1 MRDGASARDCPRI
14 LLAWEAGAGR
24 GHVVTLKTVAAALG
38 DRCAY
43 DASLCA
49 MDHAGELGFC
59 DLVFQGARLYADE
72 ERRHTPGAPRTA
84 TWGEFMGDTGFRN
97 TAFLTRQVGW
107 WQETMRARRTDLV
120 VADYAPCALLAAQGL
135 GVPTVLVG
143 TGYSI
148 PPEGLREF
156 PVFLPEYPDRMFDEA
171 DMVRTINAAVEPL
184 GVPRLDH
191 LPDVYRRSQELVR
204 TLDILDPYHGMR
216 GHPVLPP
223 VADLARIPAGT
234 GEELFVY
241 FSTTELDDAPVAEAL
256 AGLDMPVRAF
266 CPGIGE
272 AMAARLRAGGV
283 MLEEAPVPVD
293 LIASRSRLILH
304 SGQHGILSLG
314 LAAGVPQIA
323 IPQHLEHLYHA
334 RRAESQGVCTVAT
347 LEDRQCERLREMIAD
362 AYESPA
368 MRARA
373 RDVAE
378 HVRPQFAVDTARVAR
393 ERILPL
399 LGM

>member
-1 MRDGASARDCPRI
+1 MTKHGSWERPRI

-38 DRCAY
+38 DRFAY
-43 DASLCA
+43 DASLCV
-49 MDHAGELGFC
+49 MDHAGDLDFC
-59 DLVFQGARLYADE
+59 DLVFQGARLYKDP
-72 ERRHTPGAPRTA
+72 ERRRTPGAPRTA

-97 TAFLTRQVGW
+97 TAFLARQVAW
-107 WQETMRARRTDLV
+107 WQEVMQARRTDLV
-120 VADYAPCALLAAQGL
+120 IADYAPCALLAAQGL
-135 GVPTVLVG
+135 GVPAVAVG

-156 PVFLPEYPDRMFDEA
+156 PVFLPEYSDRMFDEA
-171 DMVRTINAAVEPL
+171 DMVRTINAAVGPL

-204 TLDILDPYHGMR
+204 TLDVLDPYQGMR
-216 GHPVLPP
+216 AHPVLPP
-223 VADLARIPAGT
+223 VADLSQVAAGA
-234 GEELFVY
+234 GDELFVY
-241 FSTTELDDAPVAEAL
+241 FSTTELEHPAVAEAL

-266 CPGIGE
+266 CPGIDD

-283 MLEEAPVPVD
+283 MLEDAPVPVD
-293 LIASRSRLILH
+293 LIAARSRLMLH
-304 SGQHGILSLG
+304 SGQHGIVSLG
-314 LAAGVPQIA
+314 LAAGIPQIA

-347 LEDRQCERLREMIAD
+347 LEDRQCERLRAMIAD
-362 AYESPA
+362 AYEAPA

-373 RDVAE
+373 RDVAG
-378 HVRPQFAVDTARVAR
+378 HVRPQFAVDAARIVR

-399 LGM
+399 LDM